1 MKKFIYK
8 NRFYLTLTVI
18 AAAALLWFVVML
30 SLGEGKPEN
39 IPSVE
44 QADELVSDTLSS
56 LPRSVSAGAKYIF
69 NNIDVEVRDVK
80 AGNDKNVFIDCTYTT
95 PDVLG
100 SLENEIP
107 EIMGQAY
114 EYMQKQQTGGAM
126 VNATKISLYFS
137 ERLVSVLEDAPRRQG
152 EITLEAYETQDGLS
166 LYLSD
171 DTVDMLSGG
180 LISVSRMIK
189 DTDEIA
195 PDKTYVA
202 PHSVE
207 LLSAALTKVMR
218 EVRVT
223 DEEAKQRFKPLVEKK
238 TVSVALI
245 VEKLAR
251 RLSGG
256 RKVKLESFF
265 RSAESRSELVS
276 MFLAM
281 LELLKSGMLIMEETD
296 PDADSEGI
304 IDAVSGVTVSLE
316 ENADISGMTN
326 LISVD

>member
-1 MKKFIYK
+1 MFACY
-8 NRFYLTLTVI
+8 
-18 AAAALLWFVVML
+18 
-30 SLGEGKPEN
+30 
-39 IPSVE
+39 
-44 QADELVSDTLSS
+44 
-56 LPRSVSAGAKYIF
+56 GA
-69 NNIDVEVRDVK
+69 
-80 AGNDKNVFIDCTYTT
+80 
-95 PDVLG
+95 
-100 SLENEIP
+100 
-107 EIMGQAY
+107 
-114 EYMQKQQTGGAM
+114 
-126 VNATKISLYFS
+126 
-137 ERLVSVLEDAPRRQG
+137 
-152 EITLEAYETQDGLS
+152 
-166 LYLSD
+166 
-171 DTVDMLSGG
+171 
-180 LISVSRMIK
+180 RMIK